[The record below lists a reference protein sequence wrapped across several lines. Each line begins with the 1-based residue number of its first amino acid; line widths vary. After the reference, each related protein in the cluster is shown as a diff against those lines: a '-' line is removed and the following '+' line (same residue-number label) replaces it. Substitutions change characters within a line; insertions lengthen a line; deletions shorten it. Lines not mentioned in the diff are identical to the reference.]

1 MFTNTLFESDL
12 VANLTVSTNLIVVC
26 IGDEV
31 MTLPSQMQVYI
42 KRWRP
47 STYTVDAY
55 DEVILTDATP
65 KHLKQQVCFG
75 IHIIE

>member
-1 MFTNTLFESDL
+1 
-12 VANLTVSTNLIVVC
+12 
-26 IGDEV
+26 

-47 STYTVDAY
+47 STYTVDTY

-65 KHLKQQVCFG
+65 KHLKQQVYYWRELLIFG
-75 IHIIE
+75 EESV

>member
-1 MFTNTLFESDL
+1 MKF
-12 VANLTVSTNLIVVC
+12 VVRKIDFCVHPLARSLLWC

-31 MTLPSQMQVYI
+31 MALPSQMQVYI

-47 STYTVDAY
+47 STYTVDTY

-65 KHLKQQVCFG
+65 KHLKQQVCFA
-75 IHIIE
+75 IHVII

>member
-1 MFTNTLFESDL
+1 MIMPTQT
-12 VANLTVSTNLIVVC
+12 
-26 IGDEV
+26 
-31 MTLPSQMQVYI
+31 QVYI

-47 STYTVDAY
+47 STYTVDTY

-75 IHIIE
+75 IHNILSVNFNCLFIYD

>member
-1 MFTNTLFESDL
+1 MYFY
-12 VANLTVSTNLIVVC
+12 C

-31 MTLPSQMQVYI
+31 KTLSTQMQVYI

-47 STYTVDAY
+47 STYTVEIY

-65 KHLKQQVCFG
+65 KHLKQQVRY
-75 IHIIE
+75 HHSQ

>member
-1 MFTNTLFESDL
+1 MILNVLFY
-12 VANLTVSTNLIVVC
+12 C

-47 STYTVDAY
+47 STYTVDTY

-65 KHLKQQVCFG
+65 KHLKQQVYYQQ
-75 IHIIE
+75 